1 MQSRPSQNRP
11 SQNRPSQNR
20 PSQIS
25 HSLGQ
30 LFVTISVFGALWV
43 STAESMAQVIQFPI
57 VRQFGVS
64 TTVMVPDSGRASLGG
79 VRSARE
85 GQVSRGN
92 PLLPGRLGSNR
103 AIGREHSTSDAWAV
117 VRIID
122 MKEWDRMTLLAASP
136 DEISRLSEKAA
147 DITKA
152 VRQNQKSN
160 AGASSLAELRS
171 RRQAIEQ
178 NALAETRKKLEKAE
192 DFEKRGRLATARIYY
207 RLAYQ
212 DGDSATRTR
221 ALTALRRLSIGDSKR
236 SPAKVSSAPA
246 KNR

>member
-1 MQSRPSQNRP
+1 
-11 SQNRPSQNR
+11 
-20 PSQIS
+20 
-25 HSLGQ
+25 
-30 LFVTISVFGALWV
+30 
-43 STAESMAQVIQFPI
+43 
-57 VRQFGVS
+57 
-64 TTVMVPDSGRASLGG
+64 
-79 VRSARE
+79 
-85 GQVSRGN
+85 
-92 PLLPGRLGSNR
+92 
-103 AIGREHSTSDAWAV
+103 
-117 VRIID
+117 
-122 MKEWDRMTLLAASP
+122 MTLLAASP